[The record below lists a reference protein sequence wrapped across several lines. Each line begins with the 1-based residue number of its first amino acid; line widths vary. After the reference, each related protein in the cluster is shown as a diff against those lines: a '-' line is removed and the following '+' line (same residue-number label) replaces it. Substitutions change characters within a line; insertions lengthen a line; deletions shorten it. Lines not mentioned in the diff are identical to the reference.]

1 MDKHRPEGE
10 AASRPASSDEIL
22 GILGPLDEVLLVEIQ
37 RTGASA
43 AEVLEA
49 FARFEEDDAVGPIAR
64 RAPGT
69 KVIEVMAVLEAAE
82 LGPERG

>member
-1 MDKHRPEGE
+1 MGDQHSGDE
-10 AASRPASSDEIL
+10 AAPRPASSDEII

-49 FARFEEDDAVGPIAR
+49 FARLEEDDAVGPVAQ
-64 RAPGT
+64 RAAGE
-69 KVIEVMAVLEAAE
+69 KVIEVMAILQAAE
-82 LGPERG
+82 LGPERD